1 MMSQVYENDI
11 FVTGIIST
19 LKMMLEIKAEGRT
32 LDKIDLEFL
41 IEMQK
46 RNLNDPT
53 VLDNVEHLPE
63 GGE

>member
-19 LKMMLEIKAEGRT
+19 LTMMLELKAKGRT
-32 LDKIDLEFL
+32 LDEIDFKFL

-53 VLDNVEHLPE
+53 VLDNVEHLSE
-63 GGE
+63 RGE

>member
-11 FVTGIIST
+11 FVTGIISA

-32 LDKIDLEFL
+32 LDEIDLEFL

-53 VLDNVEHLPE
+53 V
-63 GGE
+63 

>member
-11 FVTGIIST
+11 FVTGIISA
-19 LKMMLEIKAEGRT
+19 LKMMLEFKSEGRI
-32 LDKIDLEFL
+32 LDEIDLEFL

-53 VLDNVEHLPE
+53 VLDNVEHLPD

>member
-11 FVTGIIST
+11 FVTGIISALT
-19 LKMMLEIKAEGRT
+19 MMLELKDKGRT
-32 LDKIDLEFL
+32 LDEIDFKFL

-53 VLDNVEHLPE
+53 VLDNVEHLSE

>member
-11 FVTGIIST
+11 FVTGIISA
-19 LKMMLEIKAEGRT
+19 LKMILEIKAEGKT
-32 LDKIDLEFL
+32 LDKIDFKFL
-41 IEMQK
+41 IETQK

-53 VLDNVEHLPE
+53 MLDYVEHLSE

>member
-11 FVTGIIST
+11 FVTGIISA
-19 LKMMLEIKAEGRT
+19 LKMMLELKVEEKS
-32 LDKIDLEFL
+32 LDEIDLEFL

-53 VLDNVEHLPE
+53 VLDNVEELHE

>member
-19 LKMMLEIKAEGRT
+19 LTMMLELKDKGRT
-32 LDKIDLEFL
+32 LDEIDFKFL

-53 VLDNVEHLPE
+53 VLDNAEHLSE